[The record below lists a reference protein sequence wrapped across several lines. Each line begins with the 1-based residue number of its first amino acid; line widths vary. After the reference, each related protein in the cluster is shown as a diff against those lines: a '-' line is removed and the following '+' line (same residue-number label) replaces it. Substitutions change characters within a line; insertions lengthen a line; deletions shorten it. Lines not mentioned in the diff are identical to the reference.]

1 MSESVSV
8 TKRNVLKK
16 IATVFDPLGL
26 ISPAIIK
33 GKMLLQMLWSRGY
46 DWDDEIYDD
55 IANEIQSW
63 LDQLS
68 VLAQVQIPRCI
79 RLSLTVTSFKLI
91 TFVDASTSAFGAVVY
106 ARFEYEQS
114 CPPTCRL
121 LASKSKVAPL
131 VPVTVPRLELMAAI
145 TGLRLTQTVIRV
157 LEISMSTVTFY
168 SDSLDVLWWI
178 RGHGKDFR
186 AFVANRVGEIQM
198 FSDPQQWQH
207 VSTEQNPADLVSR
220 GVNVKDLKENALWWN
235 SPDWLL
241 KDKDNW
247 PRVSGDSPPTEMKES
262 RKPTVLASRSLPVQE
277 NPATNATAE
286 EWRLNPN
293 RYSSWMHLVC
303 IYARVVRV
311 LCNMQKKA
319 NRVYGKALHPEEIR
333 DAEEDIIRK
342 VQSEIFPEE
351 YKALK
356 SKKAI
361 SPKSPLIKLSPR
373 IDENGIIRMD
383 GRLTNADH
391 LPYDVKHPIILPRGH
406 HVTKLIVKHYHEK
419 ANHAGGV
426 NFILAQLS
434 QRFWIIAAREEIRS
448 WENECNEC
456 KKRKTKLA
464 TQIMA
469 PLPKVRLRFTYRP
482 FDQSAV
488 DYAGPFIT
496 VQGRGRQRQKR
507 WLCLFTCLA
516 TRAIHLEM
524 AWALDTE
531 SFLNCFTRFTS
542 RRGVP
547 SEVTS
552 DNGSNF
558 VGAVNELRDLVNQL
572 DSQRI
577 QQKATHMFNKVTW
590 HFNPP
595 AAPHFGGVHE
605 AMIKSAKHAI
615 YAVLGNSDI
624 RDEEL
629 ITAFVAAEGL
639 LNSRLL
645 TYQSSDP
652 KDITPLTPNHFLHGQ
667 VGGEVAPESV
677 DCTTFNL
684 RNRWR
689 RVQQLLNQ
697 VWSRWLKEYLPT
709 LNRRPKWTEIVK
721 NMKEGDVVLA
731 LENNLPRGRW
741 PLGRI
746 IETYPGKDG
755 HTRVAK
761 VQCGDRTLIRPIHK
775 LVPLFQE
782 N

>member
-1 MSESVSV
+1 
-8 TKRNVLKK
+8 
-16 IATVFDPLGL
+16 
-26 ISPAIIK
+26 
-33 GKMLLQMLWSRGY
+33 
-46 DWDDEIYDD
+46 
-55 IANEIQSW
+55 
-63 LDQLS
+63 
-68 VLAQVQIPRCI
+68 
-79 RLSLTVTSFKLI
+79 
-91 TFVDASTSAFGAVVY
+91 
-106 ARFEYEQS
+106 
-114 CPPTCRL
+114 
-121 LASKSKVAPL
+121 
-131 VPVTVPRLELMAAI
+131 
-145 TGLRLTQTVIRV
+145 
-157 LEISMSTVTFY
+157 
-168 SDSLDVLWWI
+168 
-178 RGHGKDFR
+178 
-186 AFVANRVGEIQM
+186 
-198 FSDPQQWQH
+198 
-207 VSTEQNPADLVSR
+207 
-220 GVNVKDLKENALWWN
+220 
-235 SPDWLL
+235 
-241 KDKDNW
+241 
-247 PRVSGDSPPTEMKES
+247 
-262 RKPTVLASRSLPVQE
+262 
-277 NPATNATAE
+277 
-286 EWRLNPN
+286 
-293 RYSSWMHLVC
+293 
-303 IYARVVRV
+303 
-311 LCNMQKKA
+311 MQKKA
-319 NRVYGKALHPEEIR
+319 NRVYGKSLHPEEIR
-333 DAEEDIIRK
+333 DTEEDIIRK

-383 GRLTNADH
+383 DRLTNADH

-419 ANHAGGV
+419 ANHVGGV

-469 PLPKVRLRFTYRP
+469 PLPRFTYRP
-482 FDQSAV
+482 FDQSAT

-496 VQGRGRQRQKR
+496 VQGRERQPQKR

-542 RRGVP
+542 RRGIP
-547 SEVTS
+547 SEFTS
-552 DNGSNF
+552 DNGTNF
-558 VGAVNELRDLVNQL
+558 VGAVKEIRDLVNQL
-572 DSQRI
+572 DSDRI
-577 QQKATHMFNKVTW
+577 QQKTTHMFNKVTW

-605 AMIKSAKHAI
+605 AMIKSAKHSI

-629 ITAFVAAEGL
+629 ITAFTAAEGL
-639 LNSRLL
+639 LNSRPL

-652 KDITPLTPNHFLHGQ
+652 KDITALTPNHFLHGQ
-667 VGGEVAPESV
+667 IGDEVAPESV
-677 DCTTFNL
+677 DYTTFNL

-709 LNRRPKWTEIVK
+709 LNRLPKWTEIVK

-746 IETYPGKDG
+746 IETYPDKDG